1 VLPGYV
7 DFMGRVAPSMDVGA
21 YLDGVVDS
29 TRDGMR
35 QTLANVKAAA
45 ES

>member
-1 VLPGYV
+1 
-7 DFMGRVAPSMDVGA
+7 MDVGA